1 MFSGHQWLTE
11 LDNVVVLSHMLRC
24 SLLLTTVL
32 IYSCCFCCSLRLS
45 WRVKHIIIIIS
56 FETIPPQTAIPPM
69 RFSAQESEVITKELQ
84 ALLQKEV
91 IRPATTSGGFVSN
104 IFTVPKSNGKVR
116 LILNLKKLNT
126 FVTYEHFKMEDVRCV
141 KDLLNQ
147 NEFMCKLDLRDA
159 YLTVPVQT
167 SHQTFLRFQWQGKVY
182 QYTALPF
189 GLASAPRVFTKLMK
203 PVLACLRA
211 KGIRVV
217 AYLDDFLII
226 GRTISEAEAAY
237 RDTKQLMET
246 LGFVVNEEKSEP
258 RAVQQIEFLGFMIN
272 SCSMTIY
279 LPSQKIKSIK
289 QRCSSL
295 LRDQVTTVR
304 KLSQVIGMLVAT
316 KLAVLPAPLH
326 YRALQQLKIEGLH
339 RHHSYE
345 SIVTLNYQSTRD
357 LQWWVTHL
365 KAHNGRPIVQPPP
378 SLIIESDASNTGW
391 GAHCNS
397 HRTGGQWSFS
407 EATLHINAKELL
419 ASFLALQ
426 TFARD
431 RQGIH
436 VHLKIDNVTAVYF
449 INRLGGTHSSTL
461 MNLTYEMWSWC
472 LQREIFLSA
481 EHLPGK
487 LNLIADQESRSRA
500 DSSEWKLDPIIF
512 QQIMRILGPCHVDL
526 FASRLTAQLPAYMSW
541 KPDPGSVATDAMS
554 QDWSQGKCY
563 AFPPFSLIGRCLAK
577 VQREKVPELVLIVP
591 LWPTQPWFPV
601 LLSVMIRE
609 PVQLPNSAT
618 LLLNPNKEPHP
629 LVIQQSLKLAAWLVS
644 GLPCKVREF
653 HKKLQK

>member
-1 MFSGHQWLTE
+1 MAHAGHIRHFIQQWKVLTQDPWILE
-11 LDNVVVLSHMLRC
+11 
-24 SLLLTTVL
+24 TVQG
-32 IYSCCFCCSLRLS
+32 
-45 WRVKHIIIIIS
+45 HIIS

-91 IRPATTSGGFVSN
+91 IRPATTPGGFVSN

-316 KLAVLPAPLH
+316 KLAVLPAPHITLIRPH
-326 YRALQQLKIEGLH
+326 AFGVCRASLG
-339 RHHSYE
+339 
-345 SIVTLNYQSTRD
+345 
-357 LQWWVTHL
+357 
-365 KAHNGRPIVQPPP
+365 PPP
-378 SLIIESDASNTGW
+378 N
-391 GAHCNS
+391 
-397 HRTGGQWSFS
+397 
-407 EATLHINAKELL
+407 
-419 ASFLALQ
+419 
-426 TFARD
+426 
-431 RQGIH
+431 
-436 VHLKIDNVTAVYF
+436 
-449 INRLGGTHSSTL
+449 
-461 MNLTYEMWSWC
+461 
-472 LQREIFLSA
+472 
-481 EHLPGK
+481 
-487 LNLIADQESRSRA
+487 
-500 DSSEWKLDPIIF
+500 
-512 QQIMRILGPCHVDL
+512 
-526 FASRLTAQLPAYMSW
+526 
-541 KPDPGSVATDAMS
+541 
-554 QDWSQGKCY
+554 
-563 AFPPFSLIGRCLAK
+563 
-577 VQREKVPELVLIVP
+577 
-591 LWPTQPWFPV
+591 
-601 LLSVMIRE
+601 
-609 PVQLPNSAT
+609 
-618 LLLNPNKEPHP
+618 
-629 LVIQQSLKLAAWLVS
+629 
-644 GLPCKVREF
+644 
-653 HKKLQK
+653 